1 MLIAIWQSNS
11 KFVSNLQVREVIMF
25 VSFGVV
31 DGFRSQESN
40 LMFWPGY
47 IASLY
52 LGVRVLNLWSV
63 HGSRSAP
70 MVLLVVH

>member
-11 KFVSNLQVREVIMF
+11 KFVSNLQVREVIMY

-40 LMFWPGY
+40 LMFLTRIYCELIPGG
-47 IASLY
+47 ASIK
-52 LGVRVLNLWSV
+52 S
-63 HGSRSAP
+63 
-70 MVLLVVH
+70 MV

>member
-11 KFVSNLQVREVIMF
+11 KFVSNLQVREVIMY

-40 LMFWPGY
+40 LMFLTRIYGELIPGG
-47 IASLY
+47 ASIK
-52 LGVRVLNLWSV
+52 S
-63 HGSRSAP
+63 
-70 MVLLVVH
+70 MVCPWLA